1 MSDLLE
7 LDASAISKSTL
18 ATPLAWTKMQLEA
31 QSRFGLPQE
40 IKRSQTIQ
48 PRPRTIIRSKS
59 VSLIDSLESANKSAS
74 QRQLLIGELGCGK
87 STYIL
92 QSIAHALSAGWIV
105 LYIPRA
111 ISLVD
116 SSSPYAYNAALQTYL
131 QPAIVDHLLSAML
144 DVNRK
149 ALKQVKINEALRV
162 DNKEV
167 FASGTTLDAVLDRTL
182 KEHNS
187 AFTRQLVLELVWSTL
202 AKQSEVPVLV
212 AVDDAQV
219 LFGPTLYRNPD
230 FVPLQAYE
238 LAVPRSLLNIFI
250 SPRENAHLK
259 RGAVLATISMTHANF
274 PAPAELLIAM
284 RESASAEK
292 SSVPWNR
299 VKKIFASPTCPTRVS
314 EPHAYTEIESQN
326 LTNARNAQFQ
336 LVDVGEKLSRPE
348 AASLLHLMSRENA
361 FWAIP
366 DDELFIEKLVESSG
380 NIRSFE
386 QNWRKSL
393 M

>member
-18 ATPLAWTKMQLEA
+18 ATPLAWSKLQLQA
-31 QSRFGLPQE
+31 QSGFGLPQE
-40 IKRSQTIQ
+40 IKRSQSIQ
-48 PRPRTIIRSKS
+48 PRPRTIVRSRS
-59 VSLIDSLESANKSAS
+59 VSLIDSLESADKSSA

-92 QSIAHALSAGWIV
+92 QSIAHTLSAGWIV

-111 ISLVD
+111 ISFVD

-144 DVNRK
+144 EVNRK
-149 ALKQVKINEALRV
+149 ALKQVQIKESLSI

-167 FASGTTLDAVLDRTL
+167 FASGTTLDTVLDRAL

-187 AFTRQLVLELVWSTL
+187 PLTRQLVLELVWSTL

-212 AVDDAQV
+212 AIDDAQV
-219 LFGPTLYRNPD
+219 LFGPTRYRNPD
-230 FVPLQAYE
+230 FMPLQAYE

-250 SPRENAHLK
+250 APREDAGLK
-259 RGAVLATISMTHANF
+259 RGAVLATISMTHASF

-284 RESASAEK
+284 RESASAENAA
-292 SSVPWNR
+292 VPWNR
-299 VKKIFASPTCPTRVS
+299 VKQIFASPTCPTRVS
-314 EPHAYTEIESQN
+314 EPHAYTEVDPQS
-326 LTNARNAQFQ
+326 LANARNAQFR
-336 LVDVGEKLSRPE
+336 LVDVGDKLTRPE

-361 FWAIP
+361 LWAVP
-366 DDELFIEKLVESSG
+366 DDEIFIEKLVESSG

-393 M
+393 V